1 MGFKSF
7 YVSKNPGF
15 AQDQEILGDNLPASG
30 RQTKTILGYD
40 DTFKIVLNH
49 KNGKI
54 SHVIQN
60 NQIQSLEQSFGY
72 YEGHPGNNSQFEFR
86 ASGAYIFRPLTQTPK
101 LFIQRPNV
109 TVYQGPISME
119 IHQEFTPYISQ
130 VSRVYKGS
138 QDIEFEWLVGEIPI
152 GDDIGKEI
160 IAKYDVKVDSKDQF
174 FTDSNGRQMM
184 LRRRNFRPTWNLN
197 LTEPVS
203 ANYYPINSRIFVR
216 DDKNQATVL
225 TDRSQGGSSMGK

>member
-1 MGFKSF
+1 MAE
-7 YVSKNPGF
+7 N
-15 AQDQEILGDNLPASG
+15 NLRRRVVEEDKASESEAE
-30 RQTKTILGYD
+30 REKVPNASDTD
-40 DTFKIVLNH
+40 D
-49 KNGKI
+49 
-54 SHVIQN
+54 
-60 NQIQSLEQSFGY
+60 
-72 YEGHPGNNSQFEFR
+72 R
-86 ASGAYIFRPLTQTPK
+86 AT
-101 LFIQRPNV
+101 
-109 TVYQGPISME
+109 
-119 IHQEFTPYISQ
+119 
-130 VSRVYKGS
+130 
-138 QDIEFEWLVGEIPI
+138 I

-174 FTDSNGRQMM
+174 YTDSNGRQMM